1 MSSIHYKSQLDYLK
15 NLRNETDDLILAMES
30 FAIKNKI
37 PILDWNSVELLEN
50 LIILY
55 SPKRVLE
62 IGTAIGYSTIRIV
75 KHLKNKAIIDTIEL
89 SKDNIK
95 LAKEFILK
103 SKFNDK
109 IRIFEG
115 DALKIIP
122 KIKYKYDFIFLDA
135 DKQYYVE
142 LFDLAIRKLKKGG
155 VIFIDNLLWKGYLAV
170 KKIPPKY
177 QNSTKIIENFNK
189 YFINH
194 KSIKSNIFP
203 IGDGIGIGIKR

>member
-1 MSSIHYKSQLDYLK
+1 MPNIHYKSQLDYLK
-15 NLRNETDDLILAMES
+15 NLRNEADNLILEMEL
-30 FAIKNKI
+30 FATKNRI
-37 PILDWNSVELLEN
+37 PILDWNSIELLEN
-50 LIILY
+50 LVILHQ
-55 SPKRVLE
+55 PKRVLE
-62 IGTAIGYSTIRIV
+62 IGTAIGYSTIRIA

-95 LAKEFILK
+95 LAIEFIVK
-103 SKFNDK
+103 SKLQSK
-109 IRIFEG
+109 IKIFEG

-142 LFDLAIRKLKKGG
+142 LFDLALKKLKKGG
-155 VIFIDNLLWKGYLAV
+155 VIFVDNLLWKGYLAV
-170 KKIPPKY
+170 KRVPPKY
-177 QNSTKIIENFNK
+177 QNSTEIIKNFNQ

-203 IGDGIGIGIKR
+203 IGDGIGIGIKL

>member
-50 LIILY
+50 LVILY

-155 VIFIDNLLWKGYLAV
+155 VIFIDNLMWKGYLAV
-170 KKIPPKY
+170 KRIPPKY